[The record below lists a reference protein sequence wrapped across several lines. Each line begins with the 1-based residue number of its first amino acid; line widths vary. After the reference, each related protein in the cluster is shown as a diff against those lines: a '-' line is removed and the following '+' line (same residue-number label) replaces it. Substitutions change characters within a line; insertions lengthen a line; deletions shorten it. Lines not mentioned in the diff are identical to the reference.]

1 MFILEKRALAMLKI
15 ANALTSEIIKYNEI
29 QEIRHEGN
37 FESRTNRGAWKPPIK
52 ESSPIEGDNE
62 PSPLG
67 NGLV

>member
-29 QEIRHEGN
+29 SETRYQGSNEP
-37 FESRTNRGAWKPPIK
+37 RTNRGAWKPPIK
-52 ESSPIEGDNE
+52 ESSPIESDNE

-67 NGLV
+67 DGLV